1 MWGHKYYQNLLFMY
15 SYMTWHQLDSPS
27 TPFPLL
33 SSGTNVYKI
42 TKSVKLMETFATKH
56 IESLKKR
63 VQARVDFSVLFL
75 A

>member
-15 SYMTWHQLDSPS
+15 SYMTWH
-27 TPFPLL
+27 PLL
-33 SSGTNVYKI
+33 ISGTNVYKI

-56 IESLKKR
+56 IESLRKR